1 MCAVDAFETG
11 CSDPAQTVGLR
22 DEAEGD
28 GENSSTLHSCMMRP
42 LPFCFLLLIAAV
54 PAHADEV
61 RLKNGD
67 RITGVASSLAGGTL
81 TFKAAGGELKMPWAE
96 VTSLAIDQPML
107 VTIGTGPPTPAV
119 IVAGDTAGQVTLV
132 PGGPAALS
140 AIVALKQPQPAWSV
154 IGGAGA
160 GIVQTAGNTQVNN
173 VRLSGDLV
181 ATGAADRYS
190 VSGVVTH
197 ANDRGVETARNWS
210 TTGKYDRFLTT
221 RLFANAN
228 TNFTSDRFRDID
240 LRTALGA
247 GIGYQILQTTRTT
260 LTADAGAA
268 WVHENFRTIADD
280 SYAAAHESAGLQVQL
295 VADRAQFFHL
305 HDGYFGVSGDNKMFI
320 RTQNGVRIGLAA
332 GFVTTIEED
341 VDYDRRP
348 SPGRR
353 QTDRTFSLT
362 LGYRF

>member
-1 MCAVDAFETG
+1 MT
-11 CSDPAQTVGLR
+11 R
-22 DEAEGD
+22 II
-28 GENSSTLHSCMMRP
+28 
-42 LPFCFLLLIAAV
+42 PFCLLFFCSAAS
-54 PAHADEV
+54 AHADEIHL
-61 RLKNGD
+61 RNGD
-67 RITGVASSLAGGTL
+67 RITGVTTSLAGGTL
-81 TFKAAGGELKMPWAE
+81 TFKAPGGELKMPWAD
-96 VTSLAIDQPML
+96 VTSLAIDQLML
-107 VTIGTGPPTPAV
+107 VTVGAAAPTPAV
-119 IVAGDTAGQVTLV
+119 IVAGDTSGQVTLV
-132 PGGPAALS
+132 PGGPVALS
-140 AIVALKQPQPAWSV
+140 AIVGLKRPQPAWSV
-154 IGGAGA
+154 NGGAGA
-160 GIVQTAGNTQVNN
+160 GVVQTAGNTQVNN

-181 ATGAADRYS
+181 AAGSADRYS
-190 VSGVVTH
+190 VAGVLTH

-210 TTGKYDRFLTT
+210 TTGKYDRFVTA

-228 TNFTSDRFRDID
+228 SNFTNDRFRDID

-247 GIGYQILQTTRTT
+247 GIGYQILQMARTT
-260 LTADAGAA
+260 LTADGGLA

-280 SYAAAHESAGLQVQL
+280 SYAAAHESAGLQIQL

-305 HDGYFGVSGDNKMFI
+305 HDGYFGVSGDDKMFI

-341 VDYDRRP
+341 LDYDRRP

>member
-1 MCAVDAFETG
+1 MT
-11 CSDPAQTVGLR
+11 R
-22 DEAEGD
+22 II
-28 GENSSTLHSCMMRP
+28 
-42 LPFCFLLLIAAV
+42 PFCLLFFCSAAS
-54 PAHADEV
+54 AHADEI
-61 RLKNGD
+61 RLRNGD
-67 RITGVASSLAGGTL
+67 RITGVTTSLAGGTL
-81 TFKAAGGELKMPWAE
+81 TFKATGGELKMPWAD
-96 VTSLAIDQPML
+96 VTSLAIDQLML
-107 VTIGTGPPTPAV
+107 VTVGTAAPTPAV
-119 IVAGDTAGQVTLV
+119 IVAGDTSGQVTLV
-132 PGGPAALS
+132 PGGPVALS
-140 AIVALKQPQPAWSV
+140 AIVALKRPQPAWSV
-154 IGGAGA
+154 NGGAGA
-160 GIVQTAGNTQVNN
+160 GVVQTAGNTQVNN

-181 ATGAADRYS
+181 AAGPADRYS
-190 VSGVVTH
+190 VAGVLTH
-197 ANDRGVETARNWS
+197 ANDRDVETARNWS
-210 TTGKYDRFLTT
+210 ATGKYDRFVTA

-228 TNFTSDRFRDID
+228 TNFTNDRFRDID

-247 GIGYQILQTTRTT
+247 GVGYQILQMARTT
-260 LTADAGAA
+260 LTADGGLA

-305 HDGYFGVSGDNKMFI
+305 HDGYFGVSGHDKMFI

-341 VDYDRRP
+341 LDYDRRP

>member
-1 MCAVDAFETG
+1 
-11 CSDPAQTVGLR
+11 
-22 DEAEGD
+22 
-28 GENSSTLHSCMMRP
+28 MMRI
-42 LPFCFLLLIAAV
+42 LSLGIFVFIVTV
-54 PAHADEV
+54 PAYADEV

-67 RITGVASSLAGGTL
+67 RITGVTTSLAGGTL
-81 TFKAAGGELKMPWAE
+81 TFKAAGGELKMPWADI
-96 VTSLAIDQPML
+96 TSLAIDQPML
-107 VTIGTGPPTPAV
+107 VTVGTSAPTPAV
-119 IVAGDTAGQVTLV
+119 VVAGDASGQVTLV
-132 PGGPAALS
+132 PGGPVALS
-140 AIVALKQPQPAWSV
+140 AIVALKRPQPAWTFA
-154 IGGAGA
+154 GGAGA
-160 GIVQTAGNTQVNN
+160 GVVQTAGNTQVNN

-181 ATGAADRYS
+181 ATGAVDRYS
-190 VSGVVTH
+190 FAGIVTH

-210 TTGKYDRFLTT
+210 ATGKYDRFLTA

-228 TNFTSDRFRDID
+228 TNLTNDRFRDID

-247 GIGYQILQTTRTT
+247 GMGYQILQTTRTT
-260 LTADAGAA
+260 LTADAGLA
-268 WVHENFRTIADD
+268 WVNENFRTIADD
-280 SYAAAHESAGLQVQL
+280 NYAAAHESAGLQVQL
-295 VADRAQFFHL
+295 VPDRAQFFHL
-305 HDGYFGVSGDNKMFI
+305 HDGYFGVSGDDKMFI